1 MELFRSGNGYLETL
15 RKRAKRSRVYSRHQL
30 IGLLMAAY
38 LGDRAHKALYMRLA
52 KRPDVEQL
60 LQAAKE
66 VGSRANVRNKG
77 AYFMKVITR
86 KQVITQAQVIPQWKS
101 SRSTARTEK
110 GSSAKKQ
117 RSLFSLISRKK
128 RSEN

>member
-1 MELFRSGNGYLETL
+1 MELFRSGSTPLTTGGNGYLETL

-52 KRPDVEQL
+52 KRPDAEHL

-66 VGSRANVRNKG
+66 VGSRPNVKNKG
-77 AYFMKVITR
+77 AYFMRI
-86 KQVITQAQVIPQWKS
+86 ISQWKS
-101 SRSTARTEK
+101 SRSTATTGK
-110 GSSAKKQ
+110 KTSAKNK

-128 RSEN
+128 RSGN